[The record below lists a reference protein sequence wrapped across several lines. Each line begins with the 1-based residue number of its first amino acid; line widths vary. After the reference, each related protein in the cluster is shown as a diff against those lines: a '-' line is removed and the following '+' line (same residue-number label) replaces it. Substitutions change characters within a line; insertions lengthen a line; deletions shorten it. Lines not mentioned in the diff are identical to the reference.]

1 MTARL
6 LKSFVLICVAIVCFS
21 KVYALD
27 MADVSPETLEIMR
40 NNPSLL
46 EKYQE
51 QLNSGKT
58 QTDNK
63 SGKTNAS
70 DRNNQIKNSQLPKN
84 MDNLTEEDYR
94 RNPHLRNLPRY
105 DNGTIFPL
113 QDNAT
118 SIFPPKPP
126 VSDPFVKKQLRYMSD
141 NETKTIGVFGFVKYP
156 NKYKVDKNF
165 NILDSVAEAGGPLEL
180 EKLQKISVY
189 RRGAEVADFTYTPK
203 NTYRMSQY
211 QLLDNDTVILE
222 GRYEDLTDNK
232 TEEIKPLENFG
243 HNIFNSTENFIPDQN
258 AINFSEY
265 VLGPG
270 DRLQVYIWGRLTKTL
285 SLPVNADGSV
295 ISQETG
301 RVQVS
306 GKRFEEVQYIIK
318 GILESMEGVYAEVLV
333 ENVRSIRV
341 LVLGEVARPGYYTV
355 SSFNNISS
363 AIVMAGG
370 LTERA
375 SIRNVQ
381 VKNGG
386 NTVGNID
393 FYNLIIHGDSSGD
406 FLLRPGDTVFVPR
419 TAMRVTLEGKVRTP
433 AFFDMKSGESLSDL
447 IRFAGGIEASG
458 YKKNI
463 FLRSFADDGKVITK
477 SYVYGTGLK
486 NAKLR
491 DGDKVFVMESD
502 IPDSNS
508 VELKGNVYFTGMY
521 SIEKGMRLSDILSN
535 RDMLKRNTALEYGYI
550 ERYTGEGKTKQI
562 IGFNLGEVLKNPQN
576 HGNNAEVQPMD
587 VINILTAEQVKA
599 QNFVSV
605 SGEVNAAG
613 KYKMPEIANVMD
625 AIMKAGGFAVD
636 ASMENIEVVRKIGGK
651 FYTRFIDAEA
661 ARKLE
666 LNADDSV
673 VVHSKYADSPK
684 GYIEVDGEVNNSGSY
699 LLSENLTVNELI
711 KKAGGLKKEAYRDIA
726 HLFRI
731 KDESFNYALT
741 RISLSDAMNGNP
753 ESNLILRDGDK
764 LFVHSVFEFNPKKT
778 ISINGAVN
786 VPGKYIYATDMNI
799 KDLIISSG
807 NLKDNAYYD
816 SAEIV
821 RMEIVDGVTRY
832 SVIDVNLN
840 EVMKDRYSVKLQPY
854 DQVYIKEVA
863 GFRENMLVKVTGE
876 VLFPGEYAITKGER
890 LSNLL
895 RRAGGTTDYAY
906 LNGMKFLRESTRQ
919 IEEENLKEMKMRLES
934 MITAMSSQEIASSLS
949 AQDIAANES
958 LSKNLENTIKKLDEL
973 EPEGRV
979 VIDAVNIDEL
989 KKSNYDF
996 ELENGDELFIP
1007 ARKSTITVVGEVF
1020 RATSFAY
1027 DKDKNKVA
1035 DYLNRSGGM
1044 TESADKNNI
1053 YVVRANGSVVSN
1065 QFVKSNF
1072 WWKDI
1077 HDVKLNA
1084 GDVVVVPRRLKFPS
1098 YMRDIKDVTQILYQ
1112 IATTFAVTKLMF

>member
-1 MTARL
+1 MFGRL
-6 LKSFVLICVAIVCFS
+6 FKSIIVISLVFICFLR
-21 KVYALD
+21 VYALD
-27 MADVSPETLEIMR
+27 LADVSPETLEIMR
-40 NNPSLL
+40 NNPSLM

-51 QLNSGKT
+51 QFNSARN
-58 QTDNK
+58 QSDNK
-63 SGKTNAS
+63 TGKNNIS
-70 DRNNQIKNSQLPKN
+70 DRNNLIRNNQINN
-84 MDNLTEEDYR
+84 YDNLTEEDYR
-94 RNPHLRNLPRY
+94 RYPHLRNLQRF
-105 DNGTIFPL
+105 DNGTQFPAL
-113 QDNAT
+113 DNET
-118 SIFPPKPP
+118 TIFPPKPP

-141 NETKTIGVFGFVKYP
+141 SETKMIGVFGFVKYP
-156 NKYKVDKNF
+156 NKYKVDQNF
-165 NILDSVAEAGGPLEL
+165 NILDSIAEAGGPLEL

-211 QLLDNDTVILE
+211 PLQDNDTIILE
-222 GRYEDLTDNK
+222 GRYEELEDNK
-232 TEEIKPLENFG
+232 TEETEPLEIFG
-243 HNIFNSTENFIPDQN
+243 HNIFRSTENFIPDQN

-270 DRLQVYIWGRLTKTL
+270 DRLQVYMWGRISKTL

-295 ISQETG
+295 ISAETG
-301 RVQVS
+301 RIQVS
-306 GKRFEEVQYIIK
+306 GKRFEDVANTIK
-318 GILESMEGVYAEVLV
+318 GILESMEGVYSEVLV

-341 LVLGEVARPGYYTV
+341 LVLGEVSRPGYYTV

-363 AIVMAGG
+363 AIVIAGG

-375 SIRNVQ
+375 NIRNVQ
-381 VKNGG
+381 VKNSG
-386 NTVGNID
+386 NTVGTID
-393 FYNLIIHGDSSGD
+393 FYNLIINGDSSAD

-419 TAMRVTLEGKVRTP
+419 TTMRVTLEGKVRTP
-433 AFFDMKSGESLSDL
+433 AIYDLKGGETLSDL
-447 IRFAGGIEASG
+447 FRFAGGIEASG

-463 FLRSFADDGKVITK
+463 FLRSINDEGKVVTK
-477 SYVYGTGLK
+477 SYIYGTNLK

-521 SIEKGMRLSDILSN
+521 SISEGARLSDILSSK
-535 RDMLKRNTALEYGYI
+535 DMFKRNTALEYGYI

-562 IGFNLGEVLKNPQN
+562 IGFDLGEVLKNPQN
-576 HGNNAEVQPMD
+576 HGNNIEVQAMD

-599 QNFVSV
+599 QHFVNV

-636 ASMENIEVVRKIGGK
+636 ASMESIEVVRKIGGK
-651 FYTRFIDAEA
+651 FYTRFVDAET

-666 LNADDSV
+666 LNADDSI

-684 GYIEVDGEVNNSGSY
+684 GYVEVDGEVNNSGSY
-699 LLSENLTVNELI
+699 LLSVNLSVSDLI
-711 KKAGGLKKEAYRDIA
+711 KKAGGLKKEAYKDVA

-731 KDESFNYALT
+731 KDESFNYSLT
-741 RISLSDAMNGNP
+741 RISLSEAMNGSP
-753 ESNLILRDGDK
+753 ENNLILRDGDK

-799 KDLIISSG
+799 KDLIISAG

-821 RMEIVDGVTRY
+821 RMAIVDGVTKY

-840 EVMKDRYSVKLQPY
+840 EVMKDKYNVKLHPY
-854 DQVYIKEVA
+854 DQVYIKEVS
-863 GFRENMLVKVTGE
+863 GFRENMLVKVSGE
-876 VLFPGEYAITKGER
+876 VLFPGEYAIAKGER
-890 LSNLL
+890 ISNLL
-895 RRAGGTTDYAY
+895 KRAGGTTDYAY
-906 LNGMKFLRESTRQ
+906 FNGMKFLRESTRQ
-919 IEEENLKEMKMRLES
+919 IEEENLKEMKIRLES
-934 MITAMSSQEIASSLS
+934 MVTAMQSQDIAASLS

-979 VIDAVNIDEL
+979 VIDAANIAEL
-989 KKSNYDF
+989 EKSTYDF
-996 ELENGDELFIP
+996 ELENGDEIYIP
-1007 ARKSTITVVGEVF
+1007 ARKATVTIVGEVY

-1027 DKDKNKVA
+1027 DKSKSTVS

-1044 TESADKNNI
+1044 TDIADKNNI

-1065 QFVKSNF
+1065 QFIKNNF

-1098 YMRDIKDVTQILYQ
+1098 YMGDIKDITQILYQ
-1112 IATTFAVTKLMF
+1112 IATAFAVTKVMF